1 MSAPG
6 WYPDP
11 NGSGGQRWYDGT
23 QWTAHAAPPPPRPLY
38 GPAPVLV
45 VNRGPRTNHLLH
57 LILTL
62 LTCGAWAV
70 VWIIMTIIDVSTR
83 TPGDR

>member
-1 MSAPG
+1 MSASG

-45 VNRGPRTNHLLH
+45 VNQGPRVNHLLH

-62 LTCGAWAV
+62 LTCGFWAP
-70 VWIIMTIIDVSTR
+70 VWIILSIVDVATR
-83 TPGDR
+83 K

>member
-11 NGSGGQRWYDGT
+11 YGGGGQRYFDGAA
-23 QWTAHAAPPPPRPLY
+23 WTPHAVPPPMPHLGPQVVVVQSQPR
-38 GPAPVLV
+38 V
-45 VNRGPRTNHLLH
+45 NHLLH

-62 LTCGAWAV
+62 LTCGLWAPI
-70 VWIIMTIIDVSTR
+70 WIILAIVDVATR
-83 TPGDR
+83 KTP